1 MKHITAFGYISFTP
15 NKTLSMFTNVCTRVA
30 LINILFDCVIGKKK
44 TMKVILT
51 VVLDIFFCL
60 KLNYYYAHHL

>member
-1 MKHITAFGYISFTP
+1 MCVLVWHS
-15 NKTLSMFTNVCTRVA
+15 
-30 LINILFDCVIGKKK
+30 LIYYSTVLLEKKK